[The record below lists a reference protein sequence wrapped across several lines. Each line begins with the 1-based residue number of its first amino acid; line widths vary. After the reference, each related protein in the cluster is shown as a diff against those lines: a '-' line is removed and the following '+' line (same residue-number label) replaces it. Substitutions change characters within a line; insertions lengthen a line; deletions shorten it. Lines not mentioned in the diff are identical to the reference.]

1 MLDALQVYHRDVCEL
16 GFKDE
21 LNGCADAVFLDL
33 PAPQVAVPHALKA
46 LKDSGKNIFNFPV
59 LFLLSFN
66 SILCSKAEGFA
77 RFHRV
82 SNSPNDV
89 VKR

>member
-46 LKDSGKNIFNFPV
+46 LKDSGKNMFNFSV
-59 LFLLSFN
+59 FLSFN
-66 SILCSKAEGFA
+66 SILCSKAEDFVH
-77 RFHRV
+77 FHRA
-82 SNSPNDV
+82 SNSLNDV